1 MFYLLLSF
9 APRSHFISC
18 TYAVPTRTLRSSSM
32 ASTTHSNSNSNSEPD
47 GERNETSSTPRITSS
62 TSTTPM
68 PKEKEL
74 LALPE
79 APAHESSTTTLDVSN
94 GGTTIKLDHLGPMV
108 VNVDGSL
115 SRISN
120 WEGLADIEKK
130 NTLRII
136 AKRNQ
141 MRLEALRK

>member
-1 MFYLLLSF
+1 MKADESPVT
-9 APRSHFISC
+9 A
-18 TYAVPTRTLRSSSM
+18 
-32 ASTTHSNSNSNSEPD
+32 SNS
-47 GERNETSSTPRITSS
+47 TSHKTP
-62 TSTTPM
+62 
-68 PKEKEL
+68 

-79 APAHESSTTTLDVSN
+79 AAQNADQQLEMSN
-94 GGTTIKLDHLGPMV
+94 GGAAIKLDHLGPMV

-120 WEGLADIEKK
+120 WNAMAEIEKK

-141 MRLEALRK
+141 ERLAALRAKEEGNV

>member
-1 MFYLLLSF
+1 MS
-9 APRSHFISC
+9 A
-18 TYAVPTRTLRSSSM
+18 TAE
-32 ASTTHSNSNSNSEPD
+32 SNVKPD
-47 GERNETSSTPRITSS
+47 GNPTITSS
-62 TSTTPM
+62 TSNSTSR
-68 PKEKEL
+68 KEQ

-79 APAHESSTTTLDVSN
+79 TAHNPTTQIDMSN
-94 GGTTIKLDHLGPMV
+94 GGMSVKLDHLGPMV

-136 AKRNQ
+136 GKRNQ
-141 MRLEALRK
+141 ERLEAVRVKEGGNQNI